1 MVRHSQ
7 ILGKTLAALAL
18 LLNACASSSQAQ
30 EARNTS
36 TQDEK
41 RLERF
46 EKQVEDL
53 RSRLKIPGMSAV
65 IVKDQKVLW
74 AEGLGFASRKE
85 DSRDAQYAFPSRIR
99 YEDIRRNSDHAARGA
114 GEAESR

>member
-1 MVRHSQ
+1 MVRHIQ

-46 EKQVEDL
+46 EK
-53 RSRLKIPGMSAV
+53 
-65 IVKDQKVLW
+65 
-74 AEGLGFASRKE
+74 
-85 DSRDAQYAFPSRIR
+85 DS
-99 YEDIRRNSDHAARGA
+99 G
-114 GEAESR
+114 